1 MFFCSPLY
9 FPMHRVFS
17 QAEASSQNMVNT
29 DQKGAMK
36 QGAMRQGRE
45 ASMNTQGIWGSWG
58 RDTEASMWGQVRAP
72 NMHFLARDSLH
83 HGVCEYSK
91 IIYKSRNH
99 ICLVAGL
106 PPLPWLDQ
114 VFPSYWK
121 HWQAILV
128 NSPSFKRK
136 MKKRG
141 RANTSSP
148 CPYTGSW
155 GGKAPGARMRPQFP
169 YPNS

>member
-91 IIYKSRNH
+91 IKYKSRPH
-99 ICLVAGL
+99 LFGCWSPCTPMAR
-106 PPLPWLDQ
+106 
-114 VFPSYWK
+114 
-121 HWQAILV
+121 
-128 NSPSFKRK
+128 PSFSILLKALTSNSGQQPIFQKKDEEKRK
-136 MKKRG
+136 DKYQLTLPLHRIMR
-141 RANTSSP
+141 RQ
-148 CPYTGSW
+148 GS
-155 GGKAPGARMRPQFP
+155 
-169 YPNS
+169 